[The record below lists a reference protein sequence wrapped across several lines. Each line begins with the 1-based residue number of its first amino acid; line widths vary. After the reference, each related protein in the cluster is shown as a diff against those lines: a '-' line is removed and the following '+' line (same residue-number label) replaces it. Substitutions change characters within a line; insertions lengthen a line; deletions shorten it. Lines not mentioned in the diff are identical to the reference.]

1 MKDTYSYI
9 GILEYAEDGISVSF
23 PDLPGCC
30 TCAETTE
37 EAVKNAKE
45 ALGLHIWGLEQDNEP
60 IPKPSTIE
68 SIELGK
74 NALPFL
80 VEIFMPPVR
89 ERINNRSVSRTI
101 TLPAWL
107 NAAALDKNINF
118 SKLLQE
124 ALIKVL
130 QG

>member
-9 GILEYAEDGISVSF
+9 GILEYADDGISVYF
-23 PDLPGCC
+23 PDLPGCF
-30 TCAETTE
+30 TCADTTE
-37 EAVKNAKE
+37 EAVRNAKE
-45 ALGLHIWGLEQDNEP
+45 ALGLHIWGLEQDCEP
-60 IPKPSTIE
+60 IPEPS
-68 SIELGK
+68 SIENIERSE

-107 NAAALDKNINF
+107 NAAALEKNINF

-124 ALIKVL
+124 ALLKVL
-130 QG
+130 Q

>member
-9 GILEYAEDGISVSF
+9 GILEYADDGISVYF
-23 PDLPGCC
+23 PDLPGCF
-30 TCAETTE
+30 TCADTTE
-37 EAVKNAKE
+37 EAVRNAKE
-45 ALGLHIWGLEQDNEP
+45 ALGLHIWGLEQDGEP
-60 IPKPSTIE
+60 IPEPS
-68 SIELGK
+68 SIENIERSE

-80 VEIFMPPVR
+80 VEIFMPTVR

-107 NAAALDKNINF
+107 NAAALEKNINF

-124 ALIKVL
+124 ALLKVL
-130 QG
+130 Q